1 MRIAEVRHNIIEAVK
16 ALPGITSPEIVEL
29 TGMKRQEVTHHLAV
43 MTAEGLLERVTKM
56 RTPNGK
62 SGRRT
67 MFAYSISQN
76 PFPQPTVVV
85 KPKVKAPT
93 ENVEAALRARISDL
107 SAKLAE
113 AEQWREDAIRRY
125 PDLAVDPLV
134 LKARKIVADIYRNK
148 LDTTRESDAMAGRL
162 DKSPIMEVALAALQS

>member
-1 MRIAEVRHNIIEAVK
+1 MKIAEVRHNIIEAVK

-29 TGMKRQEVTHHLAV
+29 TGMKRQEVTQHLAV
-43 MTAEGLLERVTKM
+43 MAAEGVLERVTKM
-56 RTPNGK
+56 RPHTGK
-62 SGRRT
+62 AGRRT
-67 MFAYSISQN
+67 VYAYSVSQN
-76 PFPQPTVVV
+76 PTPTVVV
-85 KPKVKAPT
+85 KPKAKAPA
-93 ENVEAALRARISDL
+93 ENVETALRARISDL

-134 LKARKIVADIYRNK
+134 LKARKIVAMIYHGK